1 MKLTAVDDAIL
12 RVERVL
18 IVSAVAGMT
27 VLVTADV
34 TQRTFSRPVGKTE
47 QLVAFVGEK
56 LAGPLSADGRALL
69 EGPVGGAVFA
79 LLAFVFLALGA
90 HASRTV
96 TAARQ
101 NASAP
106 KLTGSLA
113 LGAGAFVALTILV
126 KALLWF
132 FPSSVPGAQ
141 KLALGLML
149 WSGMLGASVA
159 TRERRHIIVDT
170 LKKKVAPAQARVFA
184 LVSGV
189 FTALFCGL
197 ITLLGALQLG
207 GEVRD
212 WASGDGIGMYES
224 VPLPMWIATLA
235 IPASFLIM
243 TVRFFGYAVR
253 DFRFGPTTGGDG
265 GHGVDLDKL
274 AEEPGV
280 LLEAPP
286 APESGRA

>member
-1 MKLTAVDDAIL
+1 MKLSAVDDAVF

-18 IVSAVAGMT
+18 IVAAVAGMT

-47 QLVAFVGEK
+47 QLVAFLGEK
-56 LAGPLSADGRALL
+56 LAGPLSAESRALL
-69 EGPVGGAVFA
+69 EGTVGGAVFA
-79 LLAFVFLALGA
+79 LLALAFLTLAA
-90 HASRTV
+90 HASRQV
-96 TAARQ
+96 TATRA
-101 NASAP
+101 NSPAP

-113 LGAGAFVALTILV
+113 LGAAAFLALTVFV
-126 KALLWF
+126 KALLWI

-159 TRERRHIIVDT
+159 TRVRRHIIVDT
-170 LKKKVAPAQARVFA
+170 LKKKVAPEQARVFA

-197 ITLLGALQLG
+197 IALLGSLQLA
-207 GEVRD
+207 GEVKD

-235 IPASFLIM
+235 IPTCFLLM
-243 TVRFFGYAVR
+243 AVRFLGYGVR

-280 LLEAPP
+280 VLETPSAQDG
-286 APESGRA
+286 ARA